1 VHEIEAQ
8 QAEGARAVL
17 ARTTAALADRTTVER
32 EVATGSPAQVLL
44 NAARQRSADLVV
56 LGHQGIEPVRRLA
69 LGSVAEQL
77 LAAATCSLLIGR
89 K

>member
-1 VHEIEAQ
+1 MHEIEAQ
-8 QAEGARAVL
+8 HAEMARAAL
-17 ARTTAALADRTTVER
+17 TRTATALADRATVESEGR
-32 EVATGSPAQVLL
+32 SGSPAQVLL
-44 NAARQRSADLVV
+44 NAARQRSADLLV